1 MTVPYV
7 QGSYSVFPYK
17 ANHAEGHRVNAGM
30 DLVAHPDL
38 IATIHEVKDFPELQ
52 QMLRDLNQPQG
63 LYRTLG
69 VDVGQ
74 DDDGIWYG
82 YLEVC
87 GRTPTS
93 VPHQVWENLDT
104 TFANFLSTQE
114 GLHPQNR
121 EAILQS
127 LKMEWRWVEI
137 YGQSKQAVLSVFP
150 CAVSSD
156 YWIQLLEF
164 WVRFL
169 LSLATLERV
178 PNHS

>member
-38 IATIHEVKDFPELQ
+38 
-52 QMLRDLNQPQG
+52 RDLNQPQG

-69 VDVGQ
+69 IDVGR
-74 DDDGIWYG
+74 DDGGIWYG

-104 TFANFLSTQE
+104 TFANFLSMQE

-156 YWIQLLEF
+156 YWIQLLGF